1 MQLLWKVLLYALGGY
16 LAICVL
22 AFLFQR
28 KMLYLPSGGSLS
40 VDQATENGM
49 VHWPST
55 RAFVGYL
62 CDEIPDDAKGTVV
75 VFHGNA
81 GAAYHRDFYAEAL
94 SRQGL
99 RVILAE
105 YPGYGGRSGRPS
117 EEALVR
123 DALETIRFAHRE
135 FGEPLYLWGE
145 SLGCGVVAGA
155 LKATDI
161 PIPGVVLF
169 TPWDSLPALAQTH
182 YPILPARWLVRDH
195 YDNVEN
201 LKGYGGKVAVI
212 LAGRDEVVPVRHGQ
226 KLYGSIAAKK
236 KLWLFEGAS
245 HNAMP
250 VSPELSWWNEVV
262 AFVSQ

>member
-1 MQLLWKVLLYALGGY
+1 LLWKALLFVLGGY
-16 LAICVL
+16 LAICLL

-40 VDQATENGM
+40 EGQAVESGLI
-49 VHWPST
+49 HWPSA

-62 CDEIPDDAKGTVV
+62 GAEEPAEAKGTVV

-81 GAAYHRDFYAEAL
+81 GAAYHRDFYVQAL
-94 SRQGL
+94 SRRGL

-105 YPGYGGRSGRPS
+105 YPGYGGRSGRS
-117 EEALVR
+117 TEEAFVR
-123 DALETIRFAHRE
+123 DAGETIRLAHRK
-135 FGEPLYLWGE
+135 FGEPVYLWGE

-155 LKATDI
+155 LQATDI

-169 TPWDSLPALAQTH
+169 TPWDSLPELAQTH
-182 YPILPARWLVRDH
+182 YPILPARWLVRDR

-201 LKGYGGKVAVI
+201 LRGYTGRVAVV

-226 KLYGSIAAKK
+226 RLYDSIPANKN
-236 KLWLFEGAS
+236 LWLFENAS

-250 VSPELSWWNEVV
+250 VSSDEAWWSEVV
-262 AFVSQ
+262 GFVSR

>member
-1 MQLLWKVLLYALGGY
+1 MPWKALLLALGGY
-16 LAICVL
+16 LVICLL

-40 VDQATENGM
+40 VDRAIENGL
-49 VHWPST
+49 VHWPSA
-55 RAFVGYL
+55 RSFVGYL
-62 CDEIPDDAKGTVV
+62 GDENPDGVQGTVV

-94 SRQGL
+94 SRHGL

-117 EEALVR
+117 EEALVH
-123 DALETIRFAHRE
+123 DALETIGLVHRQ
-135 FGEPLYLWGE
+135 FGDPLYLWGE

-169 TPWDSLPALAQTH
+169 TPWDSLPALAQRH
-182 YPILPARWLVRDH
+182 YPILPARWLIRDR
-195 YDNVEN
+195 YDNVGN
-201 LKGYGGKVAVI
+201 LRNYEGNVAVV
-212 LAGRDEVVPVRHGQ
+212 LAGRDEVVPVEHGQ
-226 KLYGSIAAKK
+226 RLYESIVTKK

-250 VSPELSWWNEVV
+250 VSPEQSWWSEVV
-262 AFVSQ
+262 AFVSR